1 MNVRYTVSGMSCAAC
16 SAHVQRSADAVIS
29 ETGYEGK
36 IVATV
41 VLLSNSMTVSY
52 PDGMTKKEI
61 SEIEDKLKKAIKK
74 GGYVMKDHTSDNGAE
89 ADKKGL
95 ISPVTRL
102 IISLALTLLLM
113 AVSMGHMVGLHLP
126 DVISSDVNPQNF
138 ALVQFVISLAVVV
151 LNFGFYSRGMFSL
164 FHGAPNMDTLIAIG
178 SGSSM
183 LYGIVATVMI
193 FYGKHTGDTQLVHTY
208 VHDLYFESAA
218 MILALVSLGKTLE
231 GKAKKNA
238 ADAVAALTAML
249 PVTARVLRD
258 GAEMQIPAEQLEMGD
273 IIIVKSGEVIPA
285 DAVVIEGEGGADE
298 SSLTGESIPVSKA
311 IGAKV
316 SGSCTLVSGY
326 IRARVEKIGEDTAFS
341 RIIKLLE
348 EASATKAPIS
358 RLADRVSGI
367 FVPVVIGIS
376 IVTFG
381 SWMIFSGDFSA
392 ALRSAVCVLVIS
404 CPCALGLA
412 TPTAVLIGTGRGAR
426 EGVFFRNAEALEYLG
441 QVRTVF
447 FDKTGTV
454 TCGKPTLS
462 DVIVADG
469 AEISEGELVSV
480 AYSVEK
486 MSSHPLS
493 AAVCSYAEEISA
505 AELPTEGFFSVTG
518 QGIGAVVDGKTVL
531 IGKPDLLCDRGV
543 NLNSAF
549 TAAFEAEEDK
559 GKTVVA
565 VSIDGSAAGI
575 LCISDTIR
583 EDTREA
589 IEQLH
594 KLGVK
599 TVMLTGDNE
608 RTAAA
613 MSRAAG
619 IDDYRASLLPEDKER
634 IVREAVE
641 VEKDGKHRKSLV
653 AMVGDGINDAP
664 ALARADVG
672 VAMGTGTE
680 VAIDS
685 ADVVLTGD
693 SVNSLVRAVRLS
705 RRTMRIIRQNLFWA
719 MFYNSV
725 GIPVAAGVL
734 FPAFG
739 IALSPMIAAA
749 AMSFSSVS
757 VVCNAL
763 RLKRRK

>member
-1 MNVRYTVSGMSCAAC
+1 MSCAAC

-29 ETGYEGK
+29 SAGYEGK

-52 PDGMTKKEI
+52 PDEMTKKEI
-61 SEIEDKLKKAIKK
+61 SDIEDKLKKAIKK
-74 GGYVMKDHTSDNGAE
+74 GGYVMKDHAPAGTGA
-89 ADKKGL
+89 DGQKGRL
-95 ISPVTRL
+95 SPLVRL

-113 AVSMGHMVGLHLP
+113 TVSMGHMVGLKLP
-126 DVISSDVNPQNF
+126 DIISNDVNPQNF
-138 ALVQFVISLAVVV
+138 ALVQFVISLAVVA
-151 LNFGFYSRGMFSL
+151 LNFGFYTRGMFSL
-164 FHGAPNMDTLIAIG
+164 FHGVPNMDTLIAIG
-178 SGSSM
+178 SGSS
-183 LYGIVATVMI
+183 LIYGIFATVMI
-193 FYGKHTGDTQLVHTY
+193 FYGKYTGDGELVHAY

-238 ADAVAALTAML
+238 ADAVSALTAML
-249 PVTARVLRD
+249 PVTARVLRH
-258 GAEMQIPAEQLEMGD
+258 GEELQIPAEQLAVGD

-285 DAVVIEGEGGADE
+285 DAVVIDGEGGADE
-298 SSLTGESIPVSKA
+298 SSLTGESIPVSKTVGSH
-311 IGAKV
+311 IN
-316 SGSCTLVSGY
+316 GSCVLVSGY
-326 IRARVEKIGEDTAFS
+326 IRAKVEKTGEDTAFS

-348 EASATKAPIS
+348 DASATRAPIS

-376 IVTFG
+376 LVTFG
-381 SWMIFSGDFSA
+381 IWMIFGSFSD
-392 ALRSAVCVLVIS
+392 ALKSAVCVLVIS

-441 QVRTVF
+441 QVKTVF

-462 DVIVADG
+462 DVILANDTDV
-469 AEISEGELVSV
+469 SENQLVSL

-493 AAVCSYAEEISA
+493 AAVCAYGEKISA
-505 AELPTEGFFSVTG
+505 TEVPTEGFFSVTG
-518 QGIGAVVDGKTVL
+518 QGIGAIADGRRVL
-531 IGKPDLLCDRGV
+531 IGKPEFLESEGAEI
-543 NLNSAF
+543 SAEF
-549 TAAFEAEEDK
+549 TSIFEAEEDK

-565 VSIDGSAAGI
+565 VSIDGKAVGM

-589 IEQLH
+589 ISHLH
-594 KLGVK
+594 KLGIR
-599 TVMLTGDNE
+599 TIMLTGDNS

-613 MSRAAG
+613 MAKEAG
-619 IDDYRASLLPEDKER
+619 IDDYYASLLPEDKER
-634 IVREAVE
+634 IVREAAE
-641 VEKDGKHRKSLV
+641 AEKAGRHRKELV

-672 VAMGTGTE
+672 IAMGTGTE

-693 SVNSLVRAVRLS
+693 SVNSLVRAIRLS

-719 MFYNSV
+719 MFYNSI

-734 FPAFG
+734 VPALG
-739 IALSPMIAAA
+739 IRLSPMIAAA

-763 RLKRRK
+763 RLKRKK

>member
-1 MNVRYTVSGMSCAAC
+1 MNVRYNVSGMSCAAC
-16 SAHVQRSADAVIS
+16 SAHVQRSADAVVKDC
-29 ETGYEGK
+29 GYDGK
-36 IVATV
+36 ILVTV

-61 SEIEDKLKKAIKK
+61 STVEEKLKKAIKK
-74 GGYVMKDHTSDNGAE
+74 GGYVMSDITSE
-89 ADKKGL
+89 AAANAPKKQI
-95 ISPVTRL
+95 ISPVVRL
-102 IISLALTLLLM
+102 IISLSLTLLLM
-113 AVSMGHMVGLHLP
+113 VVSIGHMVGIGLP
-126 DVISSDVNPQNF
+126 AIISSEANPQNF
-138 ALVQFVISLAVVV
+138 ALVQLLLSLAVVA
-151 LNFGFYSRGMFSL
+151 LNFGFYSRGVSSL

-178 SGSSM
+178 SGSSL

-193 FYGKHTGDTQLVHTY
+193 FYGRKTGNVQFVHSY

-218 MILALVSLGKTLE
+218 MILVLVSLGKTLE
-231 GKAKKNA
+231 GKAKKSA
-238 ADAVAALTAML
+238 SDAVAALSSML
-249 PVTARVLRD
+249 PSTARVLR
-258 GAEMQIPAEQLEMGD
+258 GGEEITVPAGELCVGD

-285 DAVVIEGEGGADE
+285 DAVVLDGEGGVDE
-298 SSLTGESIPVSKA
+298 SSLTGESIPVLKTVGSK
-311 IGAKV
+311 I

-326 IRARVEKIGEDTAFS
+326 VRAEVEKTGEDTAFS

-376 IVTFG
+376 LVTFG
-381 SWMIFSGDFSA
+381 LWMIFSGSLSA

-426 EGVFFRNAEALEYLG
+426 EGVFFRNAEALEHLG
-441 QVRTVF
+441 GVRTVF
-447 FDKTGTV
+447 LDKTGTV
-454 TCGKPTLS
+454 TNGKPTVS
-462 DVIVADG
+462 NVISIDTE
-469 AEISEGELVSV
+469 EISEGEVLRL

-493 AAVCSYAEEISA
+493 HAICKYAEKSSVDPVEA
-505 AELPTEGFFSVTG
+505 DGFFSVTG
-518 QGIGAVVDGKTVL
+518 QGIGATADGKAVL
-531 IGKPDLLCDRGV
+531 VGKPEFLAQNGV
-543 NLNSAF
+543 ELSSAF
-549 TAAFEAEEDK
+549 VAAFEAEEDG
-559 GKTVVA
+559 GKTVVTVSCGSRA
-565 VSIDGSAAGI
+565 VGMI
-575 LCISDTIR
+575 CISDTLR
-583 EDTREA
+583 RDTQDA
-589 IEQLH
+589 VCSLH
-594 KLGVK
+594 KLGIR
-599 TVMLTGDNE
+599 TVMLTGDNK

-613 MSRAAG
+613 VCAEAG
-619 IDDYRASLLPEDKER
+619 IDEYHASLLPEDKER
-634 IVREAVE
+634 IVREE
-641 VEKDGKHRKSLV
+641 TEKSKNTKRTKALV

-693 SVNSLVRAVRLS
+693 SPAALVRAIALS
-705 RRTMRIIRQNLFWA
+705 RKTMRIIRQNLFWA
-719 MFYNSV
+719 MLYNSI

-739 IALSPMIAAA
+739 ISLSPMIAAA

-763 RLKRRK
+763 RLKK